1 MYIHMKIN
9 ILHIWFINFPFAQ
22 RVTESGHRDCKA
34 KVAFFVFEYPNPRQK
49 NPGDG
54 SVWQEDKLSTEAWKD
69 LSGLAIEVSR
79 ANPGSNLKDYNLR
92 QEDLDAMKFQSRMK
106 CWPNTFT
113 AAGVKC
119 RIEDEHSD
127 SPRPRVRPG
136 PGLRARPAGGSPF
149 VWPPQLL
156 GDGQPA
162 SGREAASPLLSL
174 SSACPAG
181 CWHPPLPRQGGRR
194 PVGEQDADP
203 AVGFKL

>member
-1 MYIHMKIN
+1 MARIQ
-9 ILHIWFINFPFAQ
+9 P
-22 RVTESGHRDCKA
+22 RDSFLTPPPSA
-34 KVAFFVFEYPNPRQK
+34 
-49 NPGDG
+49 
-54 SVWQEDKLSTEAWKD
+54 
-69 LSGLAIEVSR
+69 
-79 ANPGSNLKDYNLR
+79 LR
-92 QEDLDAMKFQSRMK
+92 TPSSAA
-106 CWPNTFT
+106 PT

-149 VWPPQLL
+149 VWPLQLL